1 MKEGVCVTTG
11 EKIRKI
17 RKEQGLTQE
26 ELAKKIGIK
35 RGTLAQYESGK
46 RSPKKETIEKFAN
59 ALGVDAKELGYYHYR
74 IVFKDDKYNKWMES
88 IEKAVSLGPTVQDQ
102 KKELCDAFAD
112 LNYEGRAE
120 AIKRV
125 QELTRLRQYS
135 YSLYDDA
142 EHTAKLV
149 AHAIVEETKQAEM
162 ENRGLSE
169 EKLAFMFRQM
179 MLGEWT
185 PPTDDQQ
192 KAENSQ
198 DAAGPAADD
207 TPTDDPKE

>member
-1 MKEGVCVTTG
+1 MDTG
-11 EKIRKI
+11 AAIKQARIKA
-17 RKEQGLTQE
+17 GMTQA
-26 ELAKKIGIK
+26 ELAKKMGVTPQTV
-35 RGTLAQYESGK
+35 RQYERGLIN
-46 RSPKKETIEKFAN
+46 PKIETIEKFAT

-112 LNYEGRAE
+112 LNYEGRVE

-125 QELTRLRQYS
+125 QELTKLRQYS
-135 YSLYDDA
+135 YSLYDEA

-149 AHAIVEETKQAEM
+149 AHAIVEETKQAET

-192 KAENSQ
+192 KMENSQ
-198 DAAGPAADD
+198 DAAGDASED
-207 TPTDDPKE
+207 TNTEND

>member
-1 MKEGVCVTTG
+1 MDTG
-11 EKIRKI
+11 AAIKQARIKA
-17 RKEQGLTQE
+17 GMTQA
-26 ELAKKIGIK
+26 ELAKKMGV
-35 RGTLAQYESGK
+35 TPQTVSQYERGLIN
-46 RSPKKETIEKFAN
+46 PKIETIEKFAT

-125 QELTRLRQYS
+125 RELTKLRQYS
-135 YSLYDDA
+135 YSLYDEA

-149 AHAIVEETKQAEM
+149 AHAIVEETKQAET

-192 KAENSQ
+192 KTENSQ
-198 DAAGPAADD
+198 DAAGDASED
-207 TPTDDPKE
+207 TNTKND